1 MTRSSTSDRPEN
13 QPHLE
18 ELSTR
23 LGVLESKLYAAKIAY
38 LNHTELGGKEVTY
51 EDLNAIAKEYI
62 QTSYSMQKAKFGSI
76 KVRMSVAK
84 LLR

>member
-1 MTRSSTSDRPEN
+1 MPRRLASDQPED
-13 QPHLE
+13 QPNLE
-18 ELSTR
+18 ELSAR
-23 LGVLESKLYAAKIAY
+23 LGMLESKLYAAKIAY

-51 EDLNAIAKEYI
+51 EDMNAIAKEYI
-62 QTSYSMQKAKFGSI
+62 QTSYSIQKAKFGSI

>member
-1 MTRSSTSDRPEN
+1 MPRRLANDQPED
-13 QPHLE
+13 QPNLE
-18 ELSTR
+18 ELSAR
-23 LGVLESKLYAAKIAY
+23 LGMLESKLYAAKIAY

-62 QTSYSMQKAKFGSI
+62 QTSYSIQKAKFGSI

>member
-1 MTRSSTSDRPEN
+1 MPRTSQTDKPED
-13 QPHLE
+13 QPNLD

-38 LNHTELGGKEVTY
+38 LNHTELAGKEVTY

-62 QTSYSMQKAKFGSI
+62 QTSYSIQKAKFGSI

>member
-1 MTRSSTSDRPEN
+1 MPRHSTSDLPED
-13 QPHLE
+13 QPNLE
-18 ELSTR
+18 ELSAR
-23 LGVLESKLYAAKIAY
+23 LGMLESKLYAAKIAY

-62 QTSYSMQKAKFGSI
+62 QTNYSIQKAKFGSI